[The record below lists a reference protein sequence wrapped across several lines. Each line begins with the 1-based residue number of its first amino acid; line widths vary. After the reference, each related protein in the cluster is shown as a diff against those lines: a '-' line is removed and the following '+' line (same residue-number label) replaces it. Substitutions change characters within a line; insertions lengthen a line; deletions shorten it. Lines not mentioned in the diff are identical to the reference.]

1 MLLNKFFSDC
11 RPTKLCDGAQ
21 KCRARQ
27 NKINGRVDPKIMWD
41 AVRMMTG
48 RKQKAPLVEGMTADS
63 LNQHYVQISTDSSY
77 QEPSYKHTAGQQR
90 DDCQYMTEW
99 RMFKTL
105 DSLHHTSTG
114 MDQLPAW
121 FLHLGAPVFCRPLAT
136 LFNLSV
142 STSVVPRQWK
152 AAVIRPIPKIAA
164 AQSPADFRPIS
175 ITSVLSR
182 IMEKSIV
189 RSFLYA
195 AFRQPIMES
204 AIADQYAFRPTG
216 STTAALISLLHRVT
230 QMLITNSYVVV
241 IAMDYSKAFDTVRHI
256 TLLEKMANL
265 DLPDHV
271 FNWLVNFFSE

>member
-1 MLLNKFFSDC
+1 
-11 RPTKLCDGAQ
+11 
-21 KCRARQ
+21 
-27 NKINGRVDPKIMWD
+27 MWD
-41 AVRMMTG
+41 AL
-48 RKQKAPLVEGMTADS
+48 RKQKAPLVEGLTADS

-77 QEPSYKHTAGQQR
+77 QEPSYKHTASQQH

-99 RMFKTL
+99 RMFLTL

-114 MDQLPAW
+114 MDLLPAW
-121 FLHLGAPVFCRPLAT
+121 FLRLGAPVFCQPLAT

-152 AAVIRPIPKIAA
+152 AAVIRAIPKIAA

-189 RSFLYA
+189 RSFLYP
-195 AFRQPIMES
+195 AFRQPTIES

-216 STTAALISLLHRVT
+216 STTAALISLLH
-230 QMLITNSYVVV
+230 SYSD
-241 IAMDYSKAFDTVRHI
+241 AYHQLVRYH
-256 TLLEKMANL
+256 
-265 DLPDHV
+265 HSYG
-271 FNWLVNFFSE
+271 F

>member
-77 QEPSYKHTAGQQR
+77 QEPSYKHTAGQQH
-90 DDCQYMTEW
+90 DDCQYTTEW
-99 RMFKTL
+99 RMFKML
-105 DSLHHTSTG
+105 DSLHHASTG

-121 FLHLGAPVFCRPLAT
+121 FLRLGAPVFCRPLAT
-136 LFNLSV
+136 LFNLSI

-175 ITSVLSR
+175 ILHLFYPGLWRNQLCAVFCTRRSVNQSW
-182 IMEKSIV
+182 
-189 RSFLYA
+189 
-195 AFRQPIMES
+195 
-204 AIADQYAFRPTG
+204 
-216 STTAALISLLHRVT
+216 
-230 QMLITNSYVVV
+230 
-241 IAMDYSKAFDTVRHI
+241 
-256 TLLEKMANL
+256 NL
-265 DLPDHV
+265 Q
-271 FNWLVNFFSE
+271 